1 MRLRGHNVRVVKVPF
16 RENTFR
22 PACAVH
28 ADRHQGY
35 LIEGATVS
43 GVRASLGDVIELTK
57 RAFLFEVKPE
67 GLTEYSSGDSPGIR
81 I

>member
-1 MRLRGHNVRVVKVPF
+1 MSEGWKSPSGKTLSAL
-16 RENTFR
+16 

-28 ADRHQGY
+28 ADRNQGY

-43 GVRASLGDVIELTK
+43 GVRASIGNVIKLTK

-67 GLTEYSSGDSPGIR
+67 GLTEYSPGIR

>member
-1 MRLRGHNVRVVKVPF
+1 MSEGWKSPSGKMLS
-16 RENTFR
+16 TL

-28 ADRHQGY
+28 ADRNQGY

-43 GVRASLGDVIELTK
+43 GVRASIGNVIELTK